1 MNNIDKPF
9 SFRTLFSEKFLVP
22 QRDLGRRP
30 DQSLT
35 QEAQESFLSK
45 KVEVYVNEIVI
56 PKMQRDYAQGRPNEE
71 EVRENFLQSL
81 YDALVD
87 DTGRKRCSLNFI
99 YGHFLESQ
107 DNAGYV
113 SFVPYD
119 GQQRLTTLYL
129 LHWYASR
136 KEPQLNVSED
146 YLRGFRYDTRF
157 SSTTFTTMFLPGV
170 KTLQLSDAEAAWL
183 KNLKLI
189 GAVAGTMVPNGK
201 VGGEGIFSL
210 WLQNKDGFARSWQND
225 PTVRG
230 MLEMLDAIHTKFH
243 DVPNLWRKLCETDP
257 SRMPI
262 YFFFQEV
269 SRSSEAGSI
278 FIKMNSRGKLLTE
291 FECFKADFLR
301 LLRKGN
307 YPEDK
312 RKVLAERIDR
322 TWEQSF
328 WNLARRQNIKETD
341 TDVLL
346 MRYVNFVIDLIG
358 FEFEREGFQNRNGR
372 LHLYSSE
379 RLKQVV
385 LLPDGSLNED
395 AVEKLVFAVNTW
407 CSADAKPDEYFQNLF
422 RKEELDG
429 GEKGECSRIRL
440 FFPPEPKDIF
450 LTIVRGSELSMNAV
464 AVFHAVLVARRLEL
478 ASDLFDSRLRS
489 IRNLVY
495 FMDKGVNELPYI
507 LQKVRLV
514 MQNGMKVDFSN
525 ETSTR
530 KFIDT
535 QIREEQFKEW
545 LSSRDPNRYLE
556 IRKLEESDWFKGQVG
571 VLLQEALD
579 ATKEEDERLSFL
591 DNVFAKRE
599 QLFARIFC
607 SGKIPD
613 STIRK
618 ALFFTSNTGFDYWV
632 SSNGWFWMGA
642 SIYDFAWKAAH
653 PFFTRDGKP
662 QEALRA
668 LLDDPFFDTAN
679 GSGKDLLEA
688 FANRSR
694 PSGDGAERRFDVVY
708 YQDRY
713 YDDFFERWTEND
725 VAGHGKCVGRILSGN
740 GGLTM
745 QMLDGKTRS
754 SPYWDPYLYV
764 ALKRVDENSVK
775 SNGKGAFK
783 DLFKQYDVWNNRC
796 SVVHR
801 GSQAE
806 IWYGPYGVHIKA
818 SGESYLSIRN
828 ALDLNI
834 EMEQIDQVAEENENH
849 EWLIRTRSVDDQCY
863 CDFKDRIEVCEKLLK
878 AVLETHSANSN

>member
-1 MNNIDKPF
+1 MHNIDKPF
-9 SFRTLFSEKFLVP
+9 SFHTLFSEKFLVP
-22 QRDLGRRP
+22 RRDLGLKP

-35 QEAQESFLSK
+35 QEDQERFLSEE
-45 KVEVYVNEIVI
+45 VEVKVDEIVI
-56 PKMQRDYAQGRPNEE
+56 PKIQRDYAQGRPNEL

-81 YDALVD
+81 YDAIVD
-87 DTGRKRCSLNFI
+87 GTGRKRCSLNFI
-99 YGHFLESQ
+99 YGHFLGARDS
-107 DNAGYV
+107 GGPV

-129 LHWYASR
+129 LYWYASR
-136 KEPQLNVSED
+136 KEASENVAPD
-146 YLRGFRYDTRF
+146 YLRRFRYDTRY
-157 SSTTFTTMFLPGV
+157 SSTTFTTMFLAGIEN
-170 KTLQLSDAEAAWL
+170 LLLSEAEAKWL
-183 KNLKLI
+183 AKEKVE
-189 GAVAGTMVPNGK
+189 GALAGAIVPVETLHQKG
-201 VGGEGIFSL
+201 VFSR
-210 WLQNKDGFARSWQND
+210 WLMNQNGFARSWQDD

-230 MLEMLDAIHTKFH
+230 MLEMLDAIHAKFH
-243 DVPNLWRKLCETDP
+243 NVPNLWRKLCETDP

-312 RKVLAERIDR
+312 RTALAERIDR

-328 WNLARRQNIKETD
+328 WNLARRQNIKEID

-385 LLPDGSLNED
+385 LLPDGALNED
-395 AVEKLVFAVNTW
+395 AVEKLVFAVDTW

-429 GEKGECSRIRL
+429 GAETGSSRIRL
-440 FFPPEPKDIF
+440 FFPPDPKDIF
-450 LTIVRGSELSMNAV
+450 VTIARGSELSMNAV

-478 ASDLFDSRLRS
+478 ASDLFDLRLRS

-514 MQNGMKVDFSN
+514 MQNGMMVDFSN

-530 KFIDT
+530 KFVDA
-535 QIREEQFKEW
+535 QIHEEQLKEW
-545 LSSRDPNRYLE
+545 LASRDTNLYLE
-556 IRKLEESDWFKGQVG
+556 IRKLEELDWFKGQVG

-579 ATKEEDERLSFL
+579 SAKEEDERLSFL
-591 DNVFAKRE
+591 DTVFAKRE
-599 QLFARIFC
+599 QLFTRLFC
-607 SGKIPD
+607 TGNVPD
-613 STIRK
+613 SIIRK
-618 ALFFTSNTGFDYWV
+618 ALFCTSKNGFDYWV

-653 PFFTRDGKP
+653 PFFTREGKP

-668 LLDDPFFDTAN
+668 LLDNPFFDVAN
-679 GSGKDLLEA
+679 GNGKALMA
-688 FANRSR
+688 SFANRPR
-694 PSGDGAERRFDVVY
+694 QSGGGTDGQLDVVY
-708 YQDRY
+708 YLNRY

-775 SNGKGAFK
+775 SNGQGAFK
-783 DLFKQYDVWNNRC
+783 DLFKQYDAWNNRC

-806 IWYGPYGVHIKA
+806 IWNGPYGVHIKTR
-818 SGESYLSIRN
+818 GETCRGIRN
-828 ALDLNI
+828 ALDSNI
-834 EMEQIDQVAEENENH
+834 AMEQIDHAAEENENH
-849 EWLIRTRSVDDQCY
+849 EWFIRTRSADDQSF

-878 AVLETHSANSN
+878 AVAEIHSDDSN

>member
-9 SFRTLFSEKFLVP
+9 SFHTLFNEKFLVP

-35 QEAQESFLSK
+35 QEAQDSFLSK
-45 KVEVYVNEIVI
+45 EVEVYVSEIVI

-71 EVRENFLQSL
+71 EVRGNFLQSL

-136 KEPQLNVSED
+136 KEPQLNGMEN

-157 SSTTFTTMFLPGV
+157 SSTTFTTMFLPSV
-170 KTLQLSDAEAAWL
+170 KTLRLSDAEAAWL
-183 KNLKLI
+183 KKLNVPS
-189 GAVAGTMVPNGK
+189 AVAGTVVPNGK
-201 VGGEGIFSL
+201 VAGEGVFSQ
-210 WLQNKDGFARSWQND
+210 WLKNKDGFARSWQDD
-225 PTVRG
+225 PTVSG
-230 MLEMLDAIHTKFH
+230 MLEMLDAIHDKFH
-243 DVPNLWRKLCETDP
+243 DVPNLWRKLCETDS

-312 RKVLAERIDR
+312 RKALAEKIDK

-328 WNLARRQNIKETD
+328 WKLARRQNLKETD
-341 TDVLL
+341 TDILL

-358 FEFEREGFQNRNGR
+358 FEENVFQSRNGR

-379 RLKQVV
+379 RLKQVA
-385 LLPDGSLNED
+385 LLPNGLLDETT
-395 AVEKLVFAVNTW
+395 VEKLVFAVDTW
-407 CSADAKPDEYFQNLF
+407 CGADAKPDEYFQNHF

-429 GEKGECSRIRL
+429 GAEGGERIRL
-440 FFPPEPKDIF
+440 FFPPDPKDIF
-450 LTIVRGSELSMNAV
+450 LTIVRGSELPMNAV
-464 AVFHAVLVARRLEL
+464 AVFHAVLVARRLGL
-478 ASDLFDSRLRS
+478 ASDLFDLRLRS

-495 FMDKGVNELPYI
+495 LMDKGVNELPYI

-514 MQNGMKVDFSN
+514 MQNGMMVDFSN

-535 QIREEQFKEW
+535 QICEEQFKEW
-545 LSSRDPNRYLE
+545 LAPRAPNRYQE
-556 IRKLEESDWFKGQVG
+556 IRKLEESEWFKGRVG

-579 ATKEEDERLSFL
+579 TTKEEDERLSFL

-599 QLFARIFC
+599 RLFARIFC
-607 SGKIPD
+607 SGNIPD

-618 ALFFTSNTGFDYWV
+618 ALFCTSDTGFDYWV
-632 SSNGWFWMGA
+632 SSKGWIWMGA

-653 PFFTRDGKP
+653 PFFTREGKV

-668 LLDDPFFDTAN
+668 LLDDPFFDAAN

-694 PSGDGAERRFDVVY
+694 QSGDGADRKFDVVY
-708 YQDRY
+708 YLDRY
-713 YDDFFERWTEND
+713 YDDFFERWTENE
-725 VAGHGKCVGRILSGN
+725 AGGHGKCVGRILSEN

-764 ALKRVDENSVK
+764 ALKRADEDSVK
-775 SNGKGAFK
+775 SNGQGAFK
-783 DLFKQYDVWNNRC
+783 DLFKQYDAWNNHC
-796 SVVHR
+796 SVVNR

-806 IWYGPYGVHIKA
+806 IWNGPYGVNIKA
-818 SGESYLSIRN
+818 SGESCLRIRN
-828 ALDLNI
+828 ALGSNI
-834 EMEQIDQVAEENENH
+834 EMEQIDQGAEENENH
-849 EWLIRTRSVDDQCY
+849 EWFIRTRLADDMSF
-863 CDFKDRIEVCEKLLK
+863 CDFKDRIDVCVQLLK
-878 AVLETHSANSN
+878 ALLVAYPVNSN